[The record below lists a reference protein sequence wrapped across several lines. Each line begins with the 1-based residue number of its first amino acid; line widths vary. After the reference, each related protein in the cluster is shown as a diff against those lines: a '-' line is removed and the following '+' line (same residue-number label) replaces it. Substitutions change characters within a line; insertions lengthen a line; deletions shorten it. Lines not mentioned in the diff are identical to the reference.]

1 MACLVSRWPQRICI
15 GDVRKVVPRYL
26 RTHLSSDKS
35 IPPSS
40 SSSSSSS
47 SLFFFFFLLSFSHKR
62 PPLSLGRAV
71 FFGRGG
77 AVAPFVSLSNRLRF
91 PNRALV
97 IGRRKSTVPNGLPRN
112 YAALFYH
119 HLGWLC
125 PREGDHLGSDLFP
138 FIRLFVRF
146 QWVFCGHSAMVA
158 ANYKTTH
165 FFTGFSVIQVK
176 ARKLLFYIIGGNL
189 IKLAKFTVSI
199 ITLFRVFSF
208 RQCKHFLSHGILLL
222 HYSLQCQV

>member
-1 MACLVSRWPQRICI
+1 MYERWFRVIYELAFRRISRF
-15 GDVRKVVPRYL
+15 L
-26 RTHLSSDKS
+26 
-35 IPPSS
+35 PPPPPPPPPLLYSS
-40 SSSSSSS
+40 SSSYSPFRISGHHWVWDVP
-47 SLFFFFFLLSFSHKR
+47 FFL
-62 PPLSLGRAV
+62 G
-71 FFGRGG
+71 GGG